1 MYLSPVTLCLL
12 LAYCFLKSF
21 THSSKLYISES
32 NELVFLGSGS
42 TSFWNSIFNS
52 NEDRTHASA
61 RDNTA
66 NKSYAVPTPNLE
78 HSFSTIQLREV
89 RYLIIFSLMWFGCI
103 EWFMETLVEQPPV
116 VLKPS
121 EQQSEQEALEIAIT
135 KLLLKSYYNIVR
147 KNVEDFIPKA
157 IMHFLVCDSCPV
169 DLSVCNPCA
178 IFFIA
183 WVGLEV
189 SANEHWIYPIY
200 WPRVLLNMDTY
211 Q

>member
-1 MYLSPVTLCLL
+1 MIPVHLYWSDVFVIMYRPNYLALVFLNIMTFMTRLINVYETMYLSPVTLCLL
-12 LAYCFLKSF
+12 LAYCFLKSL

-103 EWFMETLVEQPPV
+103 E
-116 VLKPS
+116 
-121 EQQSEQEALEIAIT
+121 
-135 KLLLKSYYNIVR
+135 
-147 KNVEDFIPKA
+147 
-157 IMHFLVCDSCPV
+157 
-169 DLSVCNPCA
+169 
-178 IFFIA
+178 
-183 WVGLEV
+183 
-189 SANEHWIYPIY
+189 
-200 WPRVLLNMDTY
+200 
-211 Q
+211 